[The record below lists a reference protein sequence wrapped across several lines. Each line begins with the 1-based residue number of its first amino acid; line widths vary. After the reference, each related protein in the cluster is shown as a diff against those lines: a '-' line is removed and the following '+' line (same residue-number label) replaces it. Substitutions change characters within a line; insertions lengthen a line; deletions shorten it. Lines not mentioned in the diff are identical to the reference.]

1 MIGVM
6 NMPGLDGFGMERAGV
21 SMMCVGIRIL
31 RHRDGGCDH
40 GLLSM
45 FGFPDFSIDELAR
58 CVQFGFMGAPRKA
71 ASAAFRSSWVSGPC
85 EQADITP
92 PSE

>member
-40 GLLSM
+40 GILSM
-45 FGFPDFSIDELAR
+45 FGFPDFSIDELGLLRPVRVHGSAEKGR
-58 CVQFGFMGAPRKA
+58 FGSFPFIVGKRT
-71 ASAAFRSSWVSGPC
+71 G
-85 EQADITP
+85 
-92 PSE
+92 